1 MEEAEVSTAA
11 AVAVADSMVVVAP
24 MAVATMVEGMATAAV
39 GEWVRCTAAEAGTE
53 EWAAV
58 RRRAGLEVDGV
69 GPLVEVLAA
78 DGPAIEG
85 M

>member
-1 MEEAEVSTAA
+1 VEEAEVSTAA
-11 AVAVADSMVVVAP
+11 AVAVADSMVVAP
-24 MAVATMVEGMATAAV
+24 MAVATMVARMATAAV

-78 DGPAIEG
+78 DCPAIEG

>member
-11 AVAVADSMVVVAP
+11 VAADSMVVAP
-24 MAVATMVEGMATAAV
+24 MAVATLVEGMATAAV
-39 GEWVRCTAAEAGTE
+39 GEWVRCTAAGAGTE
-53 EWAAV
+53 GWAAV